1 MNTFCCLSELKINF
15 HRFVCNFLSLC
26 LVLMNRYK
34 FQCIYTGIQIRDVV
48 SESYGWMRV
57 VVSFHSGYGDCK
69 LCPSRSETFFY
80 LHIPIFLTTFVAI
93 AENTKH
99 KINYYMDDEIKDN
112 EYLNEDENIVD
123 DAHSNYKPAD
133 RFDASAVHHL
143 SGMYKNWFLD
153 YASYVILERAVPH
166 IEDGLKPVQ
175 RRILHS
181 MKRMDDGRYNKVANI
196 VGHTMQFHPHGDAS
210 IGDALVQMGQKDLLI
225 DCQGNWGNILTGDRA
240 AAPRYIEARLS
251 KFALDVVFNPKTTD
265 WQLSYD
271 GRNKEPIT
279 LPVKFPLLLAQG
291 AEGIAVGLSSK
302 LLPHNLNEICD
313 AAIKYLRGED
323 FQLYPDFPTG
333 GAIDVSKYNDGQR
346 GGVLKVRAKI
356 EKLDNKTLVIRE
368 IPFSKTT
375 TTLIDSILKAI
386 DKGKIKAKRVDDN
399 TAAEVEIQV
408 HLAPGVSSDKTMD
421 ALYAFS
427 DCEIN
432 ISPNCCVIEDN
443 KPCFLTVSDVLRHGV
458 DRTMGLLRKELQIR
472 RGELLEQLFFASLE
486 RIFIEQR
493 IYKEKKF
500 EQAADMNEAVAFVDL
515 KLTPFK
521 PDFIREVTRDDI
533 LRLMEIKMQ
542 RILKFNKDKAD
553 ELIARIKAEVA
564 EIEHD
569 LEHMTD
575 VTINWF
581 MFIKNKYGNEHPR
594 HTEIRSFDTI
604 DSAKVV
610 EANQKL
616 YINRQ
621 EGFIG
626 TGLKKDE
633 FVCNC
638 SDIDDIIIFYKN
650 GKYKIIK
657 VADKIFVGKG
667 IIWLQVFKKNDKR
680 TIYNVV
686 YKDGR
691 EGYYYMKRFNVTSM
705 TRDRE
710 YDLTAGTPGS
720 KVNYFTA
727 NPNGEAEIIKVV
739 LEPDPKKKRQNIF
752 LERDFSKVMIK
763 SRGAKGV
770 ILTKQSI
777 HRIGLK
783 SQGHSTLGGRKVW
796 FDPDV
801 KRINYEEHGRFLGE
815 FFDEDRILVIL
826 DNNDF
831 YITNFDANNHY
842 PDNIVRIEKWQ
853 PDKVWTAVLFDADN
867 QGYPYIK
874 RFTMDAMTKPQNFVG
889 ENANSRLVILT
900 DVPFP
905 RIKVTYGGHDAA
917 RSPEEIDAE
926 QFIGQKGFKAKGKR
940 ISTWQIGTIEELE
953 PVRFP
958 EPEVQDDEDEVEEEP
973 ENLDPD
979 AGKSQQ
985 QVIDELNGQLSL
997 FPEDDANNTK

>member
-1 MNTFCCLSELKINF
+1 MHI
-15 HRFVCNFLSLC
+15 HRNSD
-26 LVLMNRYK
+26 
-34 FQCIYTGIQIRDVV
+34 TDVV
-48 SESYGWMRV
+48 SESCGWMRV

-408 HLAPGVSSDKTMD
+408 HLGPGVSSDKTMD

-581 MFIKNKYGNEHPR
+581 MFIKNKYGDEHPR

-874 RFTMDAMTKPQNFVG
+874 RFTMDAMAKPQNFVG

>member
-1 MNTFCCLSELKINF
+1 
-15 HRFVCNFLSLC
+15 
-26 LVLMNRYK
+26 
-34 FQCIYTGIQIRDVV
+34 
-48 SESYGWMRV
+48 MRA

-69 LCPSRSETFFY
+69 FCSPRFEILFY

-686 YKDGR
+686 YRDGR

-874 RFTMDAMTKPQNFVG
+874 RFTMDAMAKPQNFVG
-889 ENANSRLVILT
+889 ENPNSRLVILT

-958 EPEVQDDEDEVEEEP
+958 EPEVQDDEEDVEEEP

>member
-1 MNTFCCLSELKINF
+1 
-15 HRFVCNFLSLC
+15 
-26 LVLMNRYK
+26 
-34 FQCIYTGIQIRDVV
+34 
-48 SESYGWMRV
+48 
-57 VVSFHSGYGDCK
+57 
-69 LCPSRSETFFY
+69 
-80 LHIPIFLTTFVAI
+80 
-93 AENTKH
+93 
-99 KINYYMDDEIKDN
+99 MDDEIKDN

-710 YDLTAGTPGS
+710 YDLTAGAPGS

-874 RFTMDAMTKPQNFVG
+874 RFTMDAMAKPQNFVG